1 MHYQGIITRYR
12 RFLPVNEDAEII
24 TLNEGNT
31 LLLKAVNLPAKLKL
45 DLELYLK
52 FEGQNPTGSFKDRG
66 MTMAV
71 TQAVA
76 RGARAIVCASTGNTS
91 ASAAAYAA
99 RAQIKCLVLIPQGAI
114 ALGKLAQ
121 AVAYGAEVIAV
132 EGNFDQALELV
143 RQLRNPTY
151 HHSQLINLIGSKAET
166 AAFEICDVGKP

>member
-71 TQAVA
+71 T
-76 RGARAIVCASTGNTS
+76 
-91 ASAAAYAA
+91 
-99 RAQIKCLVLIPQGAI
+99 
-114 ALGKLAQ
+114 
-121 AVAYGAEVIAV
+121 
-132 EGNFDQALELV
+132 
-143 RQLRNPTY
+143 
-151 HHSQLINLIGSKAET
+151 
-166 AAFEICDVGKP
+166 